1 MSFNYVNY
9 KEIVKFIENYNS
21 GLIYDYARK
30 FGFGSKTGITLPSE
44 ANGILNTYSD
54 WTHVSD
60 VYVSIG
66 QEINSTTLQTAMAYS
81 VIANGG
87 YLLRPQILRNI
98 TNKNEILYESHP
110 IVIRKVISNSTAN
123 KIISILEG
131 VVESGSGSKAQINGY
146 KIAGKTGT
154 SETFKNGIKSNT
166 NYISSFAG
174 IFPSNQPKYVC
185 VISIDSPA
193 VYGSHWGGVSAAP
206 TVRNIFRRIITESTD
221 ISPFEPKVLV
231 GDAKI

>member
-1 MSFNYVNY
+1 MIGEEQTYSSLRNF
-9 KEIVKFIENYNS
+9 
-21 GLIYDYARK
+21 GL
-30 FGFGSKTGITLPSE
+30 GVKTGIELPGEEKGVLRNINSWSK
-44 ANGILNTYSD
+44 IS
-54 WTHVSD
+54 HSMVSM
-60 VYVSIG
+60 G
-66 QEINSTTLQTAMAYS
+66 QELSVTNLQLSMIYAA
-81 VIANGG
+81 IANGG

-98 TNKNEILYESHP
+98 TNKNKILYESHP
-110 IVIRKVISNSTAN
+110 EVIRKVISNNTAS

-154 SETFKNGIKSNT
+154 SETFENGIKSIT

-185 VISIDSPA
+185 VISIDSPS

-206 TVRNIFRRIITESTD
+206 TVRNIFRRIITESTT
-221 ISPFEPKVLV
+221 ISPFKPKVFIE
-231 GDAKI
+231 DAKI